1 MTDELTFLR
10 LLRDKVDLLI
20 PKISINE
27 PLIEISAMISGRIEE
42 IEATQAS
49 RDSGAA
55 SHARSVKE

>member
-27 PLIEISAMISGRIEE
+27 PLIEISAMLSGRIEE
-42 IEATQAS
+42 LEATRAS
-49 RDSGAA
+49 TEVLIPSMR
-55 SHARSVKE
+55 ARKK